1 MMAQRGGRG
10 GGAGVGG
17 PMNTVSN
24 NVGFNRFTWSVAHN
38 SGLGSPPG
46 EYRVRVTAGANSK
59 TVPMTVRI
67 DPRLAAEGLTAA
79 DIKEQFDHNMRVRE
93 LVTEVNAAV
102 ARTRAVET
110 RMKNPTGASL
120 DTLNKVR
127 AVSEQLL
134 TAPVRYGKPGLQAH
148 ISYLNGMTSR
158 VDQKVGR
165 DALARYTT
173 LRTEFEVLKKQLDAA
188 IGPAAKVMN

>member
-1 MMAQRGGRG
+1 
-10 GGAGVGG
+10 
-17 PMNTVSN
+17 MNVVSN
-24 NVGFNRFTWSVAHN
+24 NAGFNRFTWSVTHS
-38 SGLGSPPG
+38 SGLGTPPG

-79 DIKEQFDHNMRVRE
+79 DIKEQFEHNTRVRE
-93 LVTEVNAAV
+93 LVADVNATV

-127 AVSEQLL
+127 VISEQLL

-165 DALARYTT
+165 DALARYMV
-173 LRTEFEVLKKQLDAA
+173 LRTEFDVLKKQLDGVL
-188 IGPAAKVMN
+188 GPTVKIMN